1 MHSSRSI
8 GCLAARA
15 AIVILSMSLV
25 AAIGCPKQENFPAA
39 LDLVV
44 PPTPTN
50 FEIITQ
56 APGSYSFEWEIS
68 DPTVVDHYLIR
79 ILGQGVLDDE
89 IIAETNLNPFPYNP
103 GISLTGLQF
112 AVSSVSTQGVEG
124 DRAVDTVE

>member
-1 MHSSRSI
+1 
-8 GCLAARA
+8 LAARA